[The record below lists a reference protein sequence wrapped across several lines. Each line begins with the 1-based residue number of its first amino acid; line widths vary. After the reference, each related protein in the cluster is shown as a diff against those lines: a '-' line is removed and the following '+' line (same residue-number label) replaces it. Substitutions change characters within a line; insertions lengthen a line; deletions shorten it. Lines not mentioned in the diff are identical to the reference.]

1 MAPPAHEA
9 PAESDLAAFFDNPA
23 PASPE
28 ITPARQQQ
36 IGAETEIGA
45 RNLQDKGRY
54 IRVVTGSSDAPPAP
68 ANARVLVIE
77 DDIATATLLERVLF
91 KNGYQVTRAHNRAEI
106 LAGLSQPQLPDLVLL
121 DVMLPDTNGFDV
133 LARMRAN
140 IRLTSIRVMILTS
153 LGSPGDVG
161 RGLALGVNGYLTK
174 PVSPAVLVQAIR
186 ECMGWE

>member
-1 MAPPAHEA
+1 MALPATD
-9 PAESDLAAFFDNPA
+9 PSAESEFAAFFDNPA
-23 PASPE
+23 PAPAA

-36 IGAETEIGA
+36 IGEETEIGA

-140 IRLTSIRVMILTS
+140 IRLGSIRVMILTS

>member
-1 MAPPAHEA
+1 MAPDATDPS
-9 PAESDLAAFFDNPA
+9 AESDFAAFFDNPA
-23 PASPE
+23 PAPPA

-106 LAGLSQPQLPDLVLL
+106 LAGLSQAQLPDLVLL
-121 DVMLPDTNGFDV
+121 DVLLPDTNGFDV

-140 IRLTSIRVMILTS
+140 IRLTNVRVMILTR

-161 RGLALGVNGYLTK
+161 RGLALGVNDYLTK
-174 PVSPAVLVQAIR
+174 PVRPAVSVQAMR